1 MRLVLF
7 ASLLAS
13 TAALADLTLVNEAVA
28 GGKTRHVTLS
38 VKATK
43 TFFEMKETDGPTRT
57 MLRDAD
63 AKKLFI
69 IDHDKKVV
77 LIITEQ
83 DSKQA
88 EARQAALK
96 AQLQA
101 QLDKMPPEQRARME
115 SSMAGQLEGKL
126 PTYTYEKKKTPARK
140 VSGFSCQDYLIKRD
154 GQAAGEGCFA
164 SWKDVGI
171 SADEFKSIMLN
182 AMPKT
187 PGNQMAQGLEAAEGA
202 PGFPVWRQHVGG
214 DGQVMAETTLKSLS
228 KTALGAEKF
237 ELPKDYAQK
246 SMADAMP
253 GNRPPPAK

>member
-1 MRLVLF
+1 MRLVLL
-7 ASLLAS
+7 ASLFAS

-28 GGKTRHVTLS
+28 GGKTRNVTLS
-38 VKATK
+38 VKGTK
-43 TFFEMKETDGPTRT
+43 AFFEMKEADGPTRT

-77 LIITEQ
+77 LVITEQ

-115 SSMAGQLEGKL
+115 SSMLGQLDGKL
-126 PTYTYEKKKTPARK
+126 PAYTYEKKKTPARK

-164 SWKDVGI
+164 SWKEVGI
-171 SADEFKSIMLN
+171 SADEFKNIMLN

-187 PGNQMAQGLEAAEGA
+187 PGNQMAQGLESAEGA

-253 GNRPPPAK
+253 GNRPPAK